1 MRLRRLSGL
10 SIHEKLALPM
20 KASREGQQFDAGGFE
35 RTEETTPT
43 FFKARCAEIENR
55 GDAGRETKFLLRSMN

>member
-43 FFKARCAEIENR
+43 FFKASVRRLKIREMPAE
-55 GDAGRETKFLLRSMN
+55 K